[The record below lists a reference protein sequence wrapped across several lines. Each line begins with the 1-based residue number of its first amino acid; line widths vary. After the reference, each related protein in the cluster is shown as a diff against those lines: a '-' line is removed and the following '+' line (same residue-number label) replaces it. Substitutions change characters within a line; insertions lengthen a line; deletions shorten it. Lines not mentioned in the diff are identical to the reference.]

1 MNWGFYVFIS
11 LFYVLMVLHL
21 YFCFVENE
29 KARKASKPFLMLL
42 FSLAMIVMVPKFPM
56 VYISCLFCMIGDIF
70 MLYKKKMLCF
80 SLGAICF
87 AIHHSLNFF
96 QVKTFL
102 SYEIK
107 WYYYLSFTLLFIIMV
122 ISGYFMTG
130 KKKYG
135 MLAYGFAFFHV
146 VMLVMSILVLI
157 DGKVLY
163 GSLMLTGYLSCI
175 FSDLFLDYTTHK
187 KDCKRRDF
195 YIMLTY
201 LAGECLLLSSISSM
215 CFLLG

>member
-1 MNWGFYVFIS
+1 MMVGFYVLIS

-29 KARKASKPFLMLL
+29 ALRRVSKPFLMFL
-42 FSLAMIVMVPKFPM
+42 FSLAMIFFVPEYPL

-70 MLYKKKMLCF
+70 MLYKKNILCF

-96 QVKTFL
+96 QIKTFL
-102 SYEIK
+102 SYEIR
-107 WYYYLSFTLLFIIMV
+107 WYYYLALAFLFVLMV
-122 ISGYFMTG
+122 ISGYFITG

-146 VMLVMSILVLI
+146 LMLIMSVLI
-157 DGKVLY
+157 IIDKKVLF
-163 GSLMLTGYLSCI
+163 GSLLLGGYLSCI

-187 KDCKRRDF
+187 KDVKRRDF

-201 LAGECLLLSSISSM
+201 LIGECLLLSSISSM
-215 CFLLG
+215 CFLSL